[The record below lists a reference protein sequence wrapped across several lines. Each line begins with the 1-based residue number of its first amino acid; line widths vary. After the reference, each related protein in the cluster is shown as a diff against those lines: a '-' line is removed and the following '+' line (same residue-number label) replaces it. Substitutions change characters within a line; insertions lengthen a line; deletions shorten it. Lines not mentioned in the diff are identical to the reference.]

1 MPDKNVLT
9 REISELVAKII
20 KLPLE
25 KINPQANLFNDLGI
39 DSLVGVEIFAAIDKK
54 YRIEVPEN
62 KLRSVQTIADL
73 VATVQGMLNK

>member
-1 MPDKNVLT
+1 MNNN
-9 REISELVAKII
+9 RI
-20 KLPLE
+20 
-25 KINPQANLFNDLGI
+25 QF
-39 DSLVGVEIFAAIDKK
+39 FAVDKK